1 MTFLLDRAIG
11 LATALQT
18 CNVVNICVNNAGRC
32 NGRCNGRFI
41 TTLQSFLFWTSVVT
55 TLLITTLQPH
65 RIVAVTIATL
75 QRLDTAVAIAC
86 MRSVSRAIALAIYLC
101 PPHPPFILPWYAFEC
116 CGTVDCHVA
125 QITLYRTRN
134 S

>member
-1 MTFLLDRAIG
+1 MTVGRPAQC
-11 LATALQT
+11 APQT
-18 CNVVNICVNNAGRC
+18 CNVVNICVNNAVVVMDVAMHCNAGDYYNVAIVPFFGR
-32 NGRCNGRFI
+32 
-41 TTLQSFLFWTSVVT
+41 LWTST
-55 TLLITTLQPH
+55 TTLQPH

-101 PPHPPFILPWYAFEC
+101 PPHPPLILPWYAFEC